1 MVNKLQ
7 QREWD
12 LEEIDYVSEMPNKNY
27 TSSLEGSSNR
37 CVYLYFLD
45 TIIIHVYD
53 NIYISHIIYRN
64 YNLTTGKKPV

>member
-45 TIIIHVYD
+45 IIIKHVYD
-53 NIYISHIIYRN
+53 NIYIYVSHHI
-64 YNLTTGKKPV
+64 

>member
-1 MVNKLQ
+1 VVNKLQ
-7 QREWD
+7 QREWN

-45 TIIIHVYD
+45 IIIITAEKIWRKCPRCSLHLE
-53 NIYISHIIYRN
+53 NRQG
-64 YNLTTGKKPV
+64 L